1 MDVPI
6 SLAVTLSYAV
16 SLWETMHHGEH
27 AWFDASVS
35 LLFFLLIG
43 RTLDHVMREKARAA
57 INGLARLAPRGAQLM
72 MPDGSR
78 HYIPVEEIAVG
89 DNIAIAAGRRIPVD
103 GMIVSGESDV
113 DLSIV
118 TGESSTVAVAAGS
131 ALNSGA
137 MNLTGSLVLRATK
150 VARDSLLSEIIG
162 LMEAAEGGRARY
174 SRVADRAAALYSPAV
189 HLLALASFLAW
200 GLLGGDWKQAMLV
213 AVAVLIITCPCALG
227 LAVPVVQVVAAGEL
241 FRRGIVVKDGSALER
256 LADAD
261 MVAFDK
267 TGTLTMGRPRLVRS
281 DAIAGNSAIV
291 CAMAAHSRHPLS
303 QGLVRDID
311 ISYPFAFDRVTEIA
325 GGGLEAWKGA
335 DFYRLGNRAFACG
348 TGLTPAGDTPFSEVV
363 LSKNGVDL
371 ARFLFDDTL
380 RPGAAEAFRQLAA
393 AGIETLIVSGDR
405 QAVVDNT
412 ARALGIGKAL
422 GDLAPK
428 QKVEELQRLGAEG
441 YRVLMVGDG
450 INDAPALAAAQ
461 VSMAPA
467 TASDVGRQAAD
478 LIFFNDRLDAVPEA
492 IAVARRSASLIRQNF
507 ALAIGYNVLAVPI
520 AIAGLATPLIAAVA
534 MSTSSIIVV
543 TNALRL
549 NAFGRRPGLRSEP
562 LAGGR
567 AEVETT

>member
-1 MDVPI
+1 
-6 SLAVTLSYAV
+6 
-16 SLWETMHHGEH
+16 
-27 AWFDASVS
+27 
-35 LLFFLLIG
+35 
-43 RTLDHVMREKARAA
+43 
-57 INGLARLAPRGAQLM
+57 
-72 MPDGSR
+72 
-78 HYIPVEEIAVG
+78 
-89 DNIAIAAGRRIPVD
+89 
-103 GMIVSGESDV
+103 
-113 DLSIV
+113 
-118 TGESSTVAVAAGS
+118 
-131 ALNSGA
+131 
-137 MNLTGSLVLRATK
+137 
-150 VARDSLLSEIIG
+150 
-162 LMEAAEGGRARY
+162 
-174 SRVADRAAALYSPAV
+174 
-189 HLLALASFLAW
+189 
-200 GLLGGDWKQAMLV
+200 
-213 AVAVLIITCPCALG
+213 
-227 LAVPVVQVVAAGEL
+227 
-241 FRRGIVVKDGSALER
+241 
-256 LADAD
+256 
-261 MVAFDK
+261 
-267 TGTLTMGRPRLVRS
+267 
-281 DAIAGNSAIV
+281 
-291 CAMAAHSRHPLS
+291 
-303 QGLVRDID
+303 
-311 ISYPFAFDRVTEIA
+311 
-325 GGGLEAWKGA
+325 
-335 DFYRLGNRAFACG
+335 
-348 TGLTPAGDTPFSEVV
+348 
-363 LSKNGVDL
+363 
-371 ARFLFDDTL
+371 
-380 RPGAAEAFRQLAA
+380 
-393 AGIETLIVSGDR
+393 IVSGDR